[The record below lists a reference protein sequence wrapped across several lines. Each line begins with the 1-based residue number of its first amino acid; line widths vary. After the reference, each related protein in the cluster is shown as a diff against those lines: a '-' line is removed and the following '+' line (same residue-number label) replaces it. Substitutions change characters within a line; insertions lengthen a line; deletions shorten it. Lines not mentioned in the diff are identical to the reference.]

1 MSVPSLFSLEGR
13 VALVT
18 GASSGLGVTFA
29 RALADAGADVVLAAR
44 RVDRLEEVAAAIRE
58 GGRRALPVACD
69 VTDPEQVEDAV
80 AAAVAEFGRID
91 VLIAN
96 AGSVPEGFSMP
107 ERLPAELFARSIDVN
122 LNGTWNT
129 CQSVG
134 RQMLRQ
140 GGGSIVI
147 ISSYA
152 GLAGVPHF
160 PPAYQAAKAALI
172 NISKSLA
179 VSWADRGIRVN
190 ALAPGWFPSEMTDL
204 VLSAPAFLARITD
217 QAPLGPPGQAR
228 GAGGRP
234 AAAGLRRLQL
244 HDRLDGHRGRRH
256 LGVGGLHA
264 LQRGALRPPRRRD
277 ARRARGA
284 HHAGRCRVSETAMP
298 SRRVWRP

>member
-1 MSVPSLFSLEGR
+1 VSVSSLFSLEGR

-44 RVDRLEEVAAAIRE
+44 RVDRLEEVAEAIRKD
-58 GGRRALPVACD
+58 GRRALAVECD
-69 VTDPEQVEDAV
+69 VTDPDMVEAAV
-80 AAAVAEFGRID
+80 GRAVAEFGRID
-91 VLIAN
+91 VLVAN
-96 AGSVPEGFSMP
+96 AGSVPEGFAMP
-107 ERLPAELFARSIDVN
+107 EKLPAELFAQSIDVN

-140 GGGSIVI
+140 GAGSIVI
-147 ISSYA
+147 ISSYT

-179 VSWADRGIRVN
+179 VSWGDRGIRVN

-204 VLSAPAFLARITD
+204 VLAAPPFLARVND
-217 QAPLGPPGQAR
+217 QAPLGRP
-228 GAGGRP
+228 GRP
-234 AAAGLRRLQL
+234 EELVGALLLLASDAGSYMTGSTITV
-244 HDRLDGHRGRRH
+244 DGGTSAS
-256 LGVGGLHA
+256 VGLTPYSEELFGLHA
-264 LQRGALRPPRRRD
+264 AVMP
-277 ARRARGA
+277 
-284 HHAGRCRVSETAMP
+284 AGLGERITPEPAA
-298 SRRVWRP
+298 

>member
-1 MSVPSLFSLEGR
+1 MSVSSLFSLEGK

-29 RALADAGADVVLAAR
+29 TALADAGADVVLAAR
-44 RVDRLEEVAAAIRE
+44 RVERLEEVAEVIRE

-69 VTDPEQVEDAV
+69 VTDPEQVEAAV
-80 AAAVAEFGRID
+80 AEAVAEFGRID

-96 AGSVPEGFSMP
+96 AGSVPEGFAMP
-107 ERLPAELFARSIDVN
+107 EKLPPALFAQSIDVN

-134 RQMLRQ
+134 RQMLLQ
-140 GGGSIVI
+140 GSGSIVI
-147 ISSYA
+147 ISSYT

-179 VSWADRGIRVN
+179 VSWADRGVRVN

-204 VLSAPAFLARITD
+204 VLAAPAFRARIDD
-217 QAPLGPPGQAR
+217 QAPLGRP
-228 GAGGRP
+228 GRP
-234 AAAGLRRLQL
+234 DELVGPLLLLASDASSYMTGSTITVDGGTSASVGFTPYSEELFGLHSAVMPAGLGERITPE
-244 HDRLDGHRGRRH
+244 GS
-256 LGVGGLHA
+256 
-264 LQRGALRPPRRRD
+264 
-277 ARRARGA
+277 
-284 HHAGRCRVSETAMP
+284 RV
-298 SRRVWRP
+298 